1 MSILSAAKITDL
13 SGKTILQNT
22 GSILQVVSVFDNTQ
36 YVFNAGST
44 NQSTYYDV
52 TGLTVNITP
61 SSASSRILI
70 MSAITVG
77 QTSDAYNVYLRLY
90 RGATAICLG
99 NSTGYLAAASAG
111 FRTAGSGNY
120 MPTTLPITFLDSP
133 GTTSSVNYNIKCCN
147 TGGSTYP
154 SYVNRTPTT
163 DTSWMQNSG
172 STITLM
178 EISG

>member
-1 MSILSAAKITDL
+1 MSTLKTNAIQTIAGKPILNS
-13 SGKTILQNT
+13 T
-22 GSILQVVSVFDNTQ
+22 GSILQVVSGFDTTQ
-36 YVFNAGST
+36 YVFSAGAP
-44 NQSTYYDV
+44 NQNTYYDIS
-52 TGLTVNITP
+52 GLTVNITP

-99 NSTGYLAAASAG
+99 NSTNYRDSATTG
-111 FRTAGSGNY
+111 FRTAGSGNN
-120 MPTTLPITFLDSP
+120 MPVTLPITFLDSP

-154 SYVNRTPTT
+154 AYVNRTPTT
-163 DTSWMQNSG
+163 DASWMHNSG
-172 STITLM
+172 STITVM